1 MHIWLF
7 WLQSVLDSQVFMNT
21 NEAVSLMEDL
31 DHVMSHKSSIELTIG
46 GNQGCMPFLSLEG
59 QFMFLF

>member
-1 MHIWLF
+1 
-7 WLQSVLDSQVFMNT
+7 MNT

-59 QFMFLF
+59 QFVFLF